1 MFLSRLVLLVWLFCA
16 WWRLQHPIA
25 ASAAL
30 LTFSYCANRFFF
42 FFSLLFPLFLQAGS
56 PALHLIEFL
65 MCFSLLAILF
75 FLCEDVGFQQRELS
89 SLNSSSSSRL
99 HAVPLL
105 LSRNRNR
112 IHITLH
118 YRFERAWEWTQKLKA
133 NWKIISA
140 PPPHSLFTLSTFS
153 SRSSALPTLLR
164 CASFIAINYSLLVRS
179 RLHTFTRGFVCVHRS
194 KLHHVNGEQK
204 MKLNQSLYQSA
215 IFVGAPLCSSSKP
228 LIFLLML

>member
-1 MFLSRLVLLVWLFCA
+1 MFLSRLVLLLWLFCA

-42 FFSLLFPLFLQAGS
+42 FFSLLFLLFLQAGS
-56 PALHLIEFL
+56 PASHLIEFL

-118 YRFERAWEWTQKLKA
+118 YRSERAWEWTQKTQSKLKDNFCTTTTPLSLHPFGLSFRDLLLCRRFFDA
-133 NWKIISA
+133 LLLLRLITLYWCDHACTHLHADLCAYTALNCTMWMENKKWNSINHFINQQFLLGPLSA
-140 PPPHSLFTLSTFS
+140 PP
-153 SRSSALPTLLR
+153 RNR
-164 CASFIAINYSLLVRS
+164 
-179 RLHTFTRGFVCVHRS
+179 
-194 KLHHVNGEQK
+194 
-204 MKLNQSLYQSA
+204 
-215 IFVGAPLCSSSKP
+215 
-228 LIFLLML
+228 

>member
-1 MFLSRLVLLVWLFCA
+1 MCLSRLVLLLWLFCA

-42 FFSLLFPLFLQAGS
+42 FSLLFLLFLQAGS
-56 PALHLIEFL
+56 PASHLIEFL

-89 SLNSSSSSRL
+89 SLNSSSASSRL

-118 YRFERAWEWTQKLKA
+118 YRSERARLNTKKLKA

-140 PPPHSLFTLSTFS
+140 PPPPHSLFTLSTFS
-153 SRSSALPTLLR
+153 SRSSTLPTLLR

-215 IFVGAPLCSSSKP
+215 IFVGPLSAPP
-228 LIFLLML
+228 RNR